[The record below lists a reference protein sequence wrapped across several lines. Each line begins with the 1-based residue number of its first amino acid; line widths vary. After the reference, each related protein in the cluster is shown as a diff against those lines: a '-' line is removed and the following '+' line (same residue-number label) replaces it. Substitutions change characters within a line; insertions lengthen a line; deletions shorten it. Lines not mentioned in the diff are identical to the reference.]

1 MTAVNNAGGAGPKVE
16 EKLFQ
21 NRYLV
26 DAGRPHIKVVAGAEP
41 SAALRSLVTTCPA
54 GCYSTN
60 DKGQVEI
67 VADGCME
74 CGTCR
79 VVTAKTGE
87 IEWQYPRGGY
97 GILYKFG

>member
-1 MTAVNNAGGAGPKVE
+1 MSGTSVGTVLPKVE

-21 NRYLV
+21 NRYMV
-26 DAGRPHIKVVAGAEP
+26 DAGRPHIRLSINGEP

-54 GCYSTN
+54 GCYTDN
-60 DKGQVEI
+60 EKGQIELVT
-67 VADGCME
+67 DGCME

-97 GILYKFG
+97 GVLYKFG

>member
-1 MTAVNNAGGAGPKVE
+1 MTWTENTIPAVKVQ

-26 DAGRPHIKVVAGAEP
+26 DAGRPHIKVRPHETP
-41 SAALRSLVTTCPA
+41 SAALLSLIHTCPA
-54 GCYSTN
+54 GCYALN
-60 DKGQVEI
+60 DTGQVEI
-67 VADGCME
+67 TADGCFE

-87 IEWQYPRGGY
+87 VEWDYPRGGY
-97 GILYKFG
+97 GVLFKFG

>member
-1 MTAVNNAGGAGPKVE
+1 MSGAMNTGSATPKVE

-26 DAGRPHIKVVAGAEP
+26 DAGRPHIKLNPGQEP
-41 SAALRSLVTTCPA
+41 SAVLRSLVTTCPA

-67 VADGCME
+67 VTDGCME

-87 IEWQYPRGGY
+87 IDWQYPRGGY
-97 GILYKFG
+97 GVLYKFG